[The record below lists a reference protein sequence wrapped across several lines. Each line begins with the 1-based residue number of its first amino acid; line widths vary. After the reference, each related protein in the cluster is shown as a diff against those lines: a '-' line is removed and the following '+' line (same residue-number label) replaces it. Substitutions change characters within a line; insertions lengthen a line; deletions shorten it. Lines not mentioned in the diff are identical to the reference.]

1 MEWCTHEAAM
11 LVVKK
16 TQSSDR
22 VAAIL
27 FVPTCATEIRWSVR
41 ALCDERASLK
51 RFLGAYAKG
60 GIPLERTLG

>member
-27 FVPTCATEIRWSVR
+27 FVSTCATEIRWSVR
-41 ALCDERASLK
+41 ALCDGRARLK
-51 RFLGAYAKG
+51 RYLGAYAKG

>member
-1 MEWCTHEAAM
+1 MGTHEAAM

-16 TQSSDR
+16 TQSSYR
-22 VAAIL
+22 AAAIL

-51 RFLGAYAKG
+51 RFLGAYAIG
-60 GIPLERTLG
+60 DIPLERTLG

>member
-1 MEWCTHEAAM
+1 MEWCAHEAAM

-27 FVPTCATEIRWSVR
+27 FVSTCATEIRWSVS
-41 ALCDERASLK
+41 ALCDGRASLK
-51 RFLGAYAKG
+51 RFFGS
-60 GIPLERTLG
+60 IC